1 MKLDSTVSLLLG
13 MDGLNVNKKFDSVLI
28 SETE

>member
-1 MKLDSTVSLLLG
+1 MKLDSTVFLLLG